1 MFILM
6 DTRSGPVYSELKINF
21 IKPILTVHSLLLE
34 RGALTLLSDP
44 LLPLATGGTIFRSDN
59 HDEGGMASVSSAQK
73 MSKVDAASALI
84 DKYRSAELA
93 AGEIQRILESI
104 ADNNAYLVFNVQP
117 VDRMIALLKT
127 YFDRS
132 KEDPRFSLELTT
144 APKKKSS
151 TFDGYFSSF
160 SSYVYS
166 GYSSGFNGSGSC
178 LTHSHS
184 TQYSFV
190 LQSLTLWSEI
200 MANMPRLW
208 TLAELD
214 MFEEP
219 YRLADTGQGYNRMHS
234 CPNVGGLMRRILSSV
249 QRRVGEAWVGLS
261 VVHLGDRVH

>member
-1 MFILM
+1 L
-6 DTRSGPVYSELKINF
+6 R
-21 IKPILTVHSLLLE
+21 
-34 RGALTLLSDP
+34 LLSDP
-44 LLPLATGGTIFRSDN
+44 LLPLATGGAVSETG
-59 HDEGGMASVSSAQK
+59 DEDGGRNPNVSFAQK
-73 MSKVDAASALI
+73 MSKVDAVAALI
-84 DKYRSAELA
+84 DKYRSAELTD
-93 AGEIQRILESI
+93 GEIQRILESI

-117 VDRMIALLKT
+117 VERMIALLKT
-127 YFDRS
+127 HFDRS
-132 KEDPRFSLELTT
+132 KEDPNFSLELTT
-144 APKKKSS
+144 SPKKKSS
-151 TFDGYFSSF
+151 AFDGYFSSI

-178 LTHSHS
+178 LTHSHK

-208 TLAELD
+208 TLAERD

-234 CPNVGGLMRRILSSV
+234 CPNVGGLMRSVLGSV